1 MGRAGRG
8 LEAGASSSL
17 TDSGFASSGF
27 VSDGFD
33 SVSSGGYYFHA
44 SAQLVFDV
52 SNTSTHK
59 VKFQVAADGSTNF
72 TGDSSVQQT
81 GATFI
86 RLGDT

>member
-1 MGRAGRG
+1 MA
-8 LEAGASSSL
+8 
-17 TDSGFASSGF
+17 
-27 VSDGFD
+27 DGFD

-52 SNTSTHK
+52 SDTSTHK
-59 VKFQVAADGSTNF
+59 LKIKVSANSSTTF